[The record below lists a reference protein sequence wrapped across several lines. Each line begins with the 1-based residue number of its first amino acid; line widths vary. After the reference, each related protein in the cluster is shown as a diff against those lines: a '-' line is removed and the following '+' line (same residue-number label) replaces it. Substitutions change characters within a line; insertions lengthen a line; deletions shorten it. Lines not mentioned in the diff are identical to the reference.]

1 MLNPQ
6 EECWCLLFR
15 SGDGSDGSRIN
26 SNRNVAKEDDTISL
40 YFFHLSH
47 PIGNVYFFQKFASEY
62 VWMSISQPNF
72 DKLLSFWVVSCMSTS
87 FELEPVWAYHAM
99 ETLLDSDMR
108 WCVYQNEG
116 MPRRIKRIE
125 DGAFVDKTAL
135 MVELN
140 YLDKH
145 GNCTNYHGIWIG
157 SGQYLASS
165 FSRLLHLTCSM
176 IYLIMAGHN

>member
-26 SNRNVAKEDDTISL
+26 SNRNVAKGDDTISL
-40 YFFHLSH
+40 YFSHLSH
-47 PIGNVYFFQKFASEY
+47 PIGNTYFFQRFASEY

-99 ETLLDSDMR
+99 ENLLDSDIC
-108 WCVYQNEG
+108 WCSYQIEG
-116 MPRRIKRIE
+116 IHRRIKRIE

-135 MVELN
+135 TEELTYK

-145 GNCTNYHGIWIG
+145 GNCTNFNYHGI
-157 SGQYLASS
+157 S
-165 FSRLLHLTCSM
+165 FTSRLLHLTCSLICM
-176 IYLIMAGHN
+176 IMAGHN

>member
-1 MLNPQ
+1 
-6 EECWCLLFR
+6 
-15 SGDGSDGSRIN
+15 
-26 SNRNVAKEDDTISL
+26 
-40 YFFHLSH
+40 
-47 PIGNVYFFQKFASEY
+47 
-62 VWMSISQPNF
+62 
-72 DKLLSFWVVSCMSTS
+72 MSTS

-145 GNCTNYHGIWIG
+145 GNCTNYHGIWVG

-165 FSRLLHLTCSM
+165 FRRLLHLPNLFDDLFDNGRPQLKLQT
-176 IYLIMAGHN
+176 GFFF